1 MDQQVTV
8 FTSQDDSL
16 YTLPVDH
23 GKSRELTPER
33 LSSDLN
39 MHGIYVPA
47 YIHTYIHTDRQTDRY
62 TQTHTLIHI

>member
-8 FTSQDDSL
+8 FASQDDSL
-16 YTLPVDH
+16 YTLPVNH

-33 LSSDLN
+33 LSSDLD

-47 YIHTYIHTDRQTDRY
+47 
-62 TQTHTLIHI
+62 